1 MRSKVAD
8 QEGSIYSRPLAA
20 SGLL

>member
-8 QEGSIYSRPLAA
+8 QEGSIYSKPLAV
-20 SGLL
+20 L